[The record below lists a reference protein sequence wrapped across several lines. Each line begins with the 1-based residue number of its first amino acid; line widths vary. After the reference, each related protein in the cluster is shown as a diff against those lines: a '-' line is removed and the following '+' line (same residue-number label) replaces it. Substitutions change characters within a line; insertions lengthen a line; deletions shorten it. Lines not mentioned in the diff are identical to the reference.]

1 MRIRQV
7 RTLKGGEILAESVLT
22 GEKEILISKGTVLKP
37 EYLDLLSFLGYDT
50 VCIED
55 IYEEFE
61 QPHQFMRKEI
71 YLNYVNRVK
80 KILENHI
87 YGGKGD
93 LRSIESLAN
102 DIIRDMMSV
111 EEGIAI
117 DFEERN
123 GNLYDHTIMVTFL
136 AIAVA
141 KKLKLS
147 EEEIKTVAL
156 GSLLHDLG
164 LRYITVPY
172 INYDPEKS
180 TATEAFEFKKHS
192 ILAYS
197 ALEDEHW
204 LNTNAKKMILSHHE
218 RRDGSGFP
226 LHQKT
231 REIECNILQVCDVFD
246 CMVSGMECKRTNVQS
261 ALEYITEAADVL
273 YEKKVVKAIVKII
286 ARYPVGTKVKLNTGS
301 NGIVVSQTE
310 DTNHPIVAVLNSDG
324 TLSCTY
330 YNLKKDRKVSI
341 LGIKE

>member
-7 RTLKGGEILAESVLT
+7 KALKGGELLAESVLT
-22 GEKEILISKGTVLKP
+22 EEKEVLISKGTVLKP
-37 EYLDLLSFLGYDT
+37 EYLDLLSFLGVEM

-55 IYEEFE
+55 PYIQFE
-61 QPHQFMRKEI
+61 QPQKFMKEEKVAD
-71 YLNYVNRVK
+71 YVNRVQ

-87 YGGKGD
+87 YGGKSN
-93 LRSIESLAN
+93 LCSIEPLAN
-102 DIIRDMMSV
+102 DMIEDV
-111 EEGIAI
+111 LAADEGMVI
-117 DFEERN
+117 DFEERS
-123 GNLYDHTIMVTFL
+123 GNLYEHTIMVTFL
-136 AIAVA
+136 AITVA
-141 KKLKLS
+141 RRLKLS
-147 EEEIKTVAL
+147 KEEIKTIAI

-197 ALEDEHW
+197 ALENEDW
-204 LNTNAKKMILSHHE
+204 LSENTKKMILLHHE

-261 ALEYITEAADVL
+261 ALEYIIEAADVL
-273 YEKKVVKAIVKII
+273 YDKKVVKAIEKIV
-286 ARYPVGTKVKLNTGS
+286 ARYPAGTKVKLNIGC
-301 NGIVVSQTE
+301 NGIVIAQTE
-310 DTNHPIVAVLNSDG
+310 DSNHPIVAELKEDG
-324 TLSCTY
+324 TLSNTY
-330 YNLKKDRKVSI
+330 HNLKKNKRVSI

>member
-7 RTLKGGEILAESVLT
+7 RALKGGELLAESVLT
-22 GEKEILISKGTVLKP
+22 EEKEVLISKGTVLKP
-37 EYLDLLSFLGYDT
+37 EYLDLLSFLGVDT

-55 IYEEFE
+55 PYAEFE
-61 QPHQFMRKEI
+61 DPHQFMKKDVFTD
-71 YLNYVNRVK
+71 YVNRIQ

-87 YGGKGD
+87 YDGKTG
-93 LRSIESLAN
+93 LRDIEPLAN
-102 DIIRDMMSV
+102 DIIKDMMAV
-111 EEGIAI
+111 EDGIVI
-117 DFEERN
+117 DFEERS
-123 GNLYDHTIMVTFL
+123 GNLYEHTIMVTSL

-147 EEEIKTVAL
+147 EEEIQTIAL

-197 ALEDEHW
+197 ALENEHW
-204 LNTNAKKMILSHHE
+204 LNANAKKMILSHHE
-218 RRDGSGFP
+218 RRDGSGYP
-226 LHQKT
+226 LRQKT

-246 CMVSGMECKRTNVQS
+246 CMVSGMECKRSNVQS

-273 YEKKVVKAIVKII
+273 YEKKVVKAIEKIV
-286 ARYPVGTKVKLNTGS
+286 ARYPVGTKVKLNTGN
-301 NGIVVSQTE
+301 NGIVISQTE
-310 DTNHPIVAVLNSDG
+310 DTNHPIVAVLNEDG
-324 TLSCTY
+324 TLSGSHH
-330 YNLKKDRKVSI
+330 NLKKDKKVSI

>member
-7 RTLKGGEILAESVLT
+7 RALKGGELLAESVLT
-22 GEKEILISKGTVLKP
+22 EEKEVLISKGTVLKP
-37 EYLDLLSFLGYDT
+37 EYLDLLSFLGVDT

-55 IYEEFE
+55 PYAEFE
-61 QPHQFMRKEI
+61 HPHQFMKKEVF
-71 YLNYVNRVK
+71 LNYVNRVQ

-87 YGGKGD
+87 YNGKGD
-93 LRSIESLAN
+93 LQSIEPLAN
-102 DIIRDMMSV
+102 DIIRDMMAV

-117 DFEERN
+117 DFEERS
-123 GNLYDHTIMVTFL
+123 GNLYEHTVMVTFL

-141 KKLKLS
+141 KKLKLD
-147 EEEIKTVAL
+147 EEEIQTIAL

-197 ALEDEHW
+197 ALENEYW
-204 LNTNAKKMILSHHE
+204 LNANAKKMILSHHE

-226 LHQKT
+226 LRQKT

-273 YEKKVVKAIVKII
+273 YDKKVVKAIEKII
-286 ARYPVGTKVKLNTGS
+286 ARYPVGTKVKLNTGN
-301 NGIVVSQTE
+301 NGVVISQTE
-310 DTNHPIVAVLNSDG
+310 DTSHPIVAVLNEDG
-324 TLSCTY
+324 TLSSTY
-330 YNLKKDRKVSI
+330 HNLKKDKKVSI